1 MTVENFDVSATIE
14 RVKEQ
19 LEKEKEMSGSMR
31 SLVEMLLMIVT
42 LLLNKLGLNSSNSS
56 KPPSSD
62 PNRKK
67 ASRATAGKKSGAQ
80 PGHKGVTLRPVS
92 RGADARSSNSTE
104 GGHMNRGRCLISRS
118 QGR

>member
-19 LEKEKEMSGSMR
+19 LEKEKKMSESMR

-42 LLLNKLGLNSSNSS
+42 LLVNKLGLNSSNSS

-67 ASRATAGKKSGAQ
+67 ASRATAGKKSWSPAGAQ
-80 PGHKGVTLRPVS
+80 
-92 RGADARSSNSTE
+92 RGDSATGQSS
-104 GGHMNRGRCLISRS
+104 C
-118 QGR
+118 